1 MHEYKLF
8 YFPYLGHLFFILNF
22 NHNIKFIIYYSP
34 HLRYFLLFYDYFI
47 FLFYDRLINLK
58 LNTIFLIFLI
68 NLRFYLFGGVYS
80 YGLVN
85 ISQNKNTI

>member
-1 MHEYKLF
+1 MLF
-8 YFPYLGHLFFILNF
+8 DIVGVLDINRTLEILFPLLSGYSYL
-22 NHNIKFIIYYSP
+22 
-34 HLRYFLLFYDYFI
+34 LLFYDYFI

-68 NLRFYLFGGVYS
+68 NLHFYLFGGVYS